1 MHSLSVRSESP
12 ESVPVLDTMP
22 AVVPELDGRRVGVR
36 IGEGVRVVE
45 VDHDEPEELC
55 DGEELLCDD
64 ELDEREEL

>member
-1 MHSLSVRSESP
+1 M
-12 ESVPVLDTMP
+12 LDTMP